1 MDKWTEWTALNAL
14 RWGRQIDYW
23 PDAWYGN
30 WIKLSR
36 QGSRLDLQPGDWGVR
51 FYLLNDGWWSGLTR
65 ERIKQLIK
73 WIRENQNSRF
83 TKNKRY
89 KFFFISEIYLIPWKT
104 TDLVWRKLRGTLV
117 KFSNWGS
124 SLHKGTLQKFS
135 NAWNE
140 RQAASLQWK
149 NSKPMITIMIRSKS
163 TVKLIYGEHYIIIIL
178 CHCIIVS
185 MMTALYGSF

>member
-1 MDKWTEWTALNAL
+1 MVTELNLVDKGVDSISNPAIE
-14 RWGRQIDYW
+14 
-23 PDAWYGN
+23 
-30 WIKLSR
+30 
-36 QGSRLDLQPGDWGVR
+36 GVR

-73 WIRENQNSRF
+73 WIRGNQNSRF
-83 TKNKRY
+83 KKNKRY
-89 KFFFISEIYLIPWKT
+89 KFFFISEIYLNHRT

-149 NSKPMITIMIRSKS
+149 NSKPIITIMIRSKS
-163 TVKLIYGEHYIIIIL
+163 TVKLIYGERYIIITL
-178 CHCIIVS
+178 WQCIIVS